1 MTKKGFIYAIG
12 AYISWGLFPIYWKWL
27 QHVSAIQV
35 ISHRIVWSFLVLLTI
50 ILFTWQFRAFRQT
63 GFKPPVVWISLLSA
77 SLIGVNWLVYVWA
90 VNADFIVEASLGY
103 FINPLLSVLIGIV
116 FLRERLRL
124 FQWIPITLAT
134 LGVIYLSIVY
144 GRIPWIAFTLALSFS
159 FYGLLKKLSPIGSI
173 HGLTIETG
181 ILFIPAV
188 LYLLYM
194 DISGSGQF
202 LRSNLTTNLLLI
214 GSGLITTITLMM
226 FSSAAQIL
234 PLSILGVMEYIAP
247 TLAFLLGV
255 LIYKEPFD
263 WVQLIGFGII
273 WIALILFAVEGFLV
287 RRNIL
292 AGAPK

>member
-1 MTKKGFIYAIG
+1 M
-12 AYISWGLFPIYWKWL
+12 
-27 QHVSAIQV
+27 
-35 ISHRIVWSFLVLLTI
+35 
-50 ILFTWQFRAFRQT
+50 
-63 GFKPPVVWISLLSA
+63 
-77 SLIGVNWLVYVWA
+77 
-90 VNADFIVEASLGY
+90 
-103 FINPLLSVLIGIV
+103 LSVLIGIV

>member
-1 MTKKGFIYAIG
+1 MYT
-12 AYISWGLFPIYWKWL
+12 LFCTYP
-27 QHVSAIQV
+27 
-35 ISHRIVWSFLVLLTI
+35 
-50 ILFTWQFRAFRQT
+50 
-63 GFKPPVVWISLLSA
+63 
-77 SLIGVNWLVYVWA
+77 
-90 VNADFIVEASLGY
+90 ADFIVEASLGY